1 MAAYKRAQQGECCC
15 QEHCNLAMHHSA
27 QVKLTIY
34 EKQAMELREVEGE
47 LDDKEQTDQG
57 SGFFEIIN
65 LDVEAALGTTN
76 LSYNP
81 QHEVE
86 NLSTTP

>member
-1 MAAYKRAQQGECCC
+1 
-15 QEHCNLAMHHSA
+15 MHHSA

-47 LDDKEQTDQG
+47 LDDDEQADEQADQSAG
-57 SGFFEIIN
+57 VFQSIN

-76 LSYNP
+76 L
-81 QHEVE
+81 
-86 NLSTTP
+86 L

>member
-1 MAAYKRAQQGECCC
+1 
-15 QEHCNLAMHHSA
+15 
-27 QVKLTIY
+27 
-34 EKQAMELREVEGE
+34 MELREVEGE
-47 LDDKEQTDQG
+47 FDDKEKTDQDEG
-57 SGFFEIIN
+57 VFQSIN

-86 NLSTTP
+86 KDLSLNL